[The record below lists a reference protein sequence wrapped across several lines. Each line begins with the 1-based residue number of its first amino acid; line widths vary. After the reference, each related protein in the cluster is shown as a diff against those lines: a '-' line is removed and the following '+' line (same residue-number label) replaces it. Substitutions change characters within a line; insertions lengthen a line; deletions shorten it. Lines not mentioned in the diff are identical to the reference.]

1 MKKRRL
7 EKPKEKI
14 NRTSKKPAGD
24 LCEQYAELLRLRIE
38 IRRLA
43 ASGTK
48 AGKSDR
54 T

>member
-7 EKPKEKI
+7 AKPKEKI
-14 NRTSKKPAGD
+14 VRISRKPAGD
-24 LCEQYAELLRLRIE
+24 LCEQHAEVLRLRNE

-48 AGKSDR
+48 AGQSDR
-54 T
+54 S